1 MVTSSGQRDFAF
13 LLAKIENA
21 QQYFESKYKMWCSCN
36 ILYLV
41 QSTALQELCLGLFL
55 LIINNT
61 FWIFKMYEKKTCA
74 IQLEGQSVYVLLTTV
89 LFSQTKGN

>member
-1 MVTSSGQRDFAF
+1 MVTSSGQSDFAF

-21 QQYFESKYKMWCSCN
+21 QQYFESKYNICN

-61 FWIFKMYEKKTCA
+61 FGILKMYEKKTCA